1 MSNSY
6 TNATDAN
13 YNFEGDKVA
22 EEVGNWR
29 LSAPL
34 PIELCIKDDHDT
46 ISAYVRE
53 HGIVQRSEHISAFC
67 PPASAD
73 TTTRT
78 LRCWKKDYEIVETF
92 CEKYGMCYGEIVYES
107 AKYNIFFNDVDGD
120 EVECCLSENT
130 GDLSDKPCVKYTDII
145 LYIPLNERNLKTDV
159 EAELLKFIHAKGIIE
174 KG

>member
-1 MSNSY
+1 MSNIYETS
-6 TNATDAN
+6 TTGAN
-13 YNFEGDKVA
+13 
-22 EEVGNWR
+22 
-29 LSAPL
+29 

-53 HGIVQRSEHISAFC
+53 HGIVHRSEHISAFNTNTTN
-67 PPASAD
+67 

-78 LRCWKKDYEIVETF
+78 LRCWKKDYEIAEAF

-130 GDLSDKPCVKYTDII
+130 GDLSDKPCVKYTDIL
-145 LYIPLNERNLKTDV
+145 LYIPLNERNLHTDI
-159 EAELLKFIHAKGIIE
+159 ETELLKFCRAKGIIE
-174 KG
+174 KA